1 MQKVD
6 EEQKS
11 HREKIKEMP
20 KEQKTTTVI
29 PKLIHRQYQTSSSNT
44 KSYGTCLIPDHVSQ
58 FLYI

>member
-11 HREKIKEMP
+11 HREKIKEKP
-20 KEQKTTTVI
+20 KQEQKTTTVI

-44 KSYGTCLIPDHVSQ
+44 KSYGTCLIPDHVS
-58 FLYI
+58 